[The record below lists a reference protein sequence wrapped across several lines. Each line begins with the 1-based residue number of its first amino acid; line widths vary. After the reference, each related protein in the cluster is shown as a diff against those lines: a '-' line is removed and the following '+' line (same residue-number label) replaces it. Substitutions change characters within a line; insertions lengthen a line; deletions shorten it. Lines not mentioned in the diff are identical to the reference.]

1 MLSPTMEGVAGKQ
14 YCADPDAP
22 AWGHCGGDVQCGAG
36 GASRAAA
43 AAVASRGG
51 GGLSAAP
58 PEVWVLVDV
67 KAKSGNSVSLD
78 LSKLN
83 GATPIALRYAW
94 DNEKDSCC
102 QSTGPT
108 TWCEP
113 AACPIFDTK
122 SGLPGNPFIARIE
135 GGKCKCVAPQSCDEA
150 VE

>member
-1 MLSPTMEGVAGKQ
+1 M
-14 YCADPDAP
+14 
-22 AWGHCGGDVQCGAG
+22 QCGQ
-36 GASRAAA
+36 RQRCAAQC
-43 AAVASRGG
+43 RRRCG
-51 GGLSAAP
+51 
-58 PEVWVLVDV
+58 W
-67 KAKSGNSVSLD
+67 
-78 LSKLN
+78 
-83 GATPIALRYAW
+83 TPIALRYAW